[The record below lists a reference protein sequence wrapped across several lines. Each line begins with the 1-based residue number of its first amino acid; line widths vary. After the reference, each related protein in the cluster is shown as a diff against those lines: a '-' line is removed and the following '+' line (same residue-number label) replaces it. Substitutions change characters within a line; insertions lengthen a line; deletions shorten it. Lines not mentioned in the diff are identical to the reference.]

1 MRPGFGKEA
10 IAVDIKLAGRIDSD
24 NAAAVEKQIFSQLA
38 DGKEA
43 RLDASDLTYISSAGL
58 RVLLRVSKAHP
69 DMRIVNVGSDV
80 YEILEMTG
88 FTEIMKVEKVYQTV
102 SIDGCEEVGR
112 GANGTIYRLDKDT
125 VVKVYRN
132 PEALPEIQ
140 NEREMAKLALILGV
154 PTAISYAVVRVGS
167 GYGAVFELLDAS
179 SFSKI
184 IAQQPD
190 KFDWCVREYAG
201 MLKKIHET
209 EVPKGR
215 LTDVQADMLE
225 RAQFIQPYLP
235 EASGKKLLSLIETVP
250 HENFLIHGDYH
261 PKNLELQN
269 GEVLLI
275 DMDTLGA
282 GNPIFEFGSIFNA
295 FIGFSELDHA
305 VFLAFQGF
313 SFETGYAFWRKA
325 LAAYLGTDCKSK
337 IDELETKASIL
348 GYMRLLRRA
357 ILRGETETEQGKTAF
372 DYRRRKLIERLDA
385 VDSLSISE
393 NELTV
398 GASLRN
404 LAEVQ
409 QFIGERLS
417 SIRCPSKTQMQT
429 ALVVEEVFVNVAEY
443 AYEPDKGRV
452 TVCVDVAKDPAV
464 LTLTF
469 IDSGRPFDPLQ
480 KTDPDVTLS
489 AEQRDVGG
497 LGIFLTK
504 KLMDDVRYE
513 YRDGQNVLTLTKKL

>member
-1 MRPGFGKEA
+1 M
-10 IAVDIKLAGRIDSD
+10 DIKLTGRIDSD
-24 NAAAVEKQIFSQLA
+24 NAAAVEKRIFSLLA
-38 DGKEA
+38 DGEEA

-69 DMRIVNVGSDV
+69 DLRIVNVGNDV

-88 FTEIMKVEKVYQTV
+88 FTEIMKVEKVYKTV
-102 SIDGCEEVGR
+102 SIEGCEEVGR

-125 VVKVYRN
+125 VVKVYKN
-132 PEALPEIQ
+132 PDALPEIQ

-154 PTAISYAVVRVGS
+154 PTAISYSVVRVGS
-167 GYGAVFELLDAS
+167 GYGAVFELLNAS

-184 IAQQPD
+184 LAEQPE
-190 KFDWCVREYAG
+190 KFDWCVKEYAG
-201 MLKKIHET
+201 MLKKIHEI
-209 EVPKGR
+209 EVPEGR
-215 LTDVQADMLE
+215 LADVQADMIE
-225 RAQFIQPYLP
+225 RAGFIQPYLP
-235 EASGKKLLSLIETVP
+235 EASGKKLLSLVEAVP
-250 HENFLIHGDYH
+250 HDSFLIHGDYH

-295 FIGFSELDHA
+295 FIGFSELDHSI
-305 VFLAFQGF
+305 FRQFQGF
-313 SFETGYAFWRKA
+313 DFETGYAFWRKA
-325 LAAYLGTDCKSK
+325 LAAYLGTSCESK

-348 GYMRLLRRA
+348 GYMRMLRRA
-357 ILRGETETEQGKTAF
+357 VLRGELETEPGKQAF
-372 DYRRRKLIERLDA
+372 AFRRRRLIERLDA
-385 VDSLSISE
+385 VDSLAIAA

-398 GASLRN
+398 GASLAN

-409 QFIGERLS
+409 QFICERLS
-417 SIRCPSKTQMQT
+417 SVDCPEKTQMQT
-429 ALVVEEVFVNVAEY
+429 ALVVEEVFVNVADY
-443 AYEPDKGRV
+443 AYEPGKGKV

-469 IDSGRPFDPLQ
+469 VDSGRPFDPLQ
-480 KTDPDVTLS
+480 KADPDVTLP
-489 AEQRDVGG
+489 AEQRNVGG

-513 YRDGQNVLTLTKKL
+513 YRDGQNVLTLTKNL